1 MLVNKVILL
10 LLDVQFKLICYEFN
24 SSVFLVLSIFVHICT
39 YVCGCMCVGVLT
51 HTGFLYFYLL
61 FVRVGVHIHI
71 HVPMEA
77 REHPWVSFLRHHP
90 HMHPLLK
97 QSRALAFSRYARPWA
112 SELQESASH

>member
-1 MLVNKVILL
+1 MLL

-24 SSVFLVLSIFVHICT
+24 SSVFLVLSIFVHICI
-39 YVCGCMCVGVLT
+39 YVWVHVCGCTYT
-51 HTGFLYFYLL
+51 HRFSVFLFTFLY
-61 FVRVGVHIHI
+61 VWGVHIHI

-97 QSRALAFSRYARPWA
+97 QSGALEFSRYARPWA